1 MYENVLSSLSVKKK
15 KTWKQASG
23 CMLSCFSRVQLC
35 NPMVCGPCSLPHT
48 PEAPLSTRFA
58 QQEYWSGLQEYLSG
72 LQEYWSG
79 LPSPPGDLSNPG
91 IKLTSPALQADSLLL
106 SHSLG
111 KPQNKL
117 KVEQKYNAEI
127 VLVY

>member
-1 MYENVLSSLSVKKK
+1 
-15 KTWKQASG
+15 
-23 CMLSCFSRVQLC
+23 MLSCFSRVQLC

-58 QQEYWSGLQEYLSG
+58 QQEYWSG